1 MKQAILA
8 IFALILLVG
17 CTMTTSPQ
25 DTQTQDNGN
34 ETYLDLEE
42 NDEFYDEF
50 ADLDAELNDMGLDEL
65 LNDTELDFDISFE

>member
-34 ETYLDLEE
+34 ETCLDLEE